1 LDDSRSAWHGAPPT
15 GPRKE
20 KQDPMDTSQ
29 GTGAAEPLTAP
40 TLVIDDFMPL
50 EFANAMRAE
59 VEAHFA
65 NPAQHR
71 AEVHQ
76 VWNYWFVPGL
86 YTYLKTQPEKVIQRD
101 KIEQFLIA
109 LQRWSIDRL
118 GLAGVTWPFLSLY
131 VNGCS
136 QGLHNDSKN
145 GRLGFVYSLTPIERR
160 TMGGETIVLREGD
173 LFRRNLRSANAG
185 TGLYDLIEPRF
196 NRLVLFDDRMV
207 HGVSRVSGSMD
218 PMDARCVL
226 HGHIEETGPIIVGA
240 LPKEAIRQG
249 ISGAL
254 ERFATGRTAV
264 IPHYHGPFALRFTIS
279 PEGKVGQIRILLDRV
294 FHEQDGHGGWDP
306 IRASLVECLLAATFP
321 AAPGETAVTLPMA
334 FGGPVRGPRE

>member
-1 LDDSRSAWHGAPPT
+1 
-15 GPRKE
+15 
-20 KQDPMDTSQ
+20 
-29 GTGAAEPLTAP
+29 
-40 TLVIDDFMPL
+40 VVDDFMPI
-50 EFANAMRAE
+50 EFARSMRAD

-65 NPAQHR
+65 NPAKHH
-71 AEVHQ
+71 ADIHQ

-101 KIEQFLIA
+101 KVEQFLLA
-109 LQRWSIDRL
+109 LRRWSIDLL
-118 GLAGVTWPFLSLY
+118 GLGGVTWPFLSLY

-145 GRLGFVYSLTPIERR
+145 GRLGFVYSLTPTERR
-160 TMGGETIVLREGD
+160 TMGGETIVMREGD

-185 TGLYDLIEPRF
+185 LGLYELIEPRF

-218 PMDARCVL
+218 PMDARCVM
-226 HGHIEETGPIIVGA
+226 HGHIEETGPIITGA
-240 LPKEAIRQG
+240 LPPDAIRQG
-249 ISGAL
+249 IRGAL

-264 IPHYHGPFALRFTIS
+264 ISHYHGPISFRLTIS
-279 PEGKVGQIRILLDRV
+279 PKGTVSHIRMLLDRV

-306 IRASLVECLLAATFP
+306 IRASLVDCLLGGTFP
-321 AAPGETAVTLPMA
+321 AAPGETVVTLPMT
-334 FGGPVRGPRE
+334 FGGPVRQPGD